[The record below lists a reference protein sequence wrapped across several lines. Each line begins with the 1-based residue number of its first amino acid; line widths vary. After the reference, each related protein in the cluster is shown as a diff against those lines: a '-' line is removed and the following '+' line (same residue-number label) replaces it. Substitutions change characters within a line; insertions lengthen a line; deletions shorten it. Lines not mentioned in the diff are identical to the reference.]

1 MNEKISVVVPVYKA
15 ETYLARCV
23 DSILAQ
29 TGVELELILVDDGS
43 PDRSGGICDEYAQ
56 KDPRVKVLH
65 KENAGVSAARNSG
78 IDAATGDWI
87 YFCDADDELFPDSL
101 AKMLEEGRDAD
112 LILSG
117 IETYRITPRRNLL
130 QIMRTYERPTFTLE
144 RAEFPASF
152 HKFFV
157 TDNLL
162 SSCAKLFRLSLL
174 RKAGVRFDSRLVVLE
189 DYDFVLSYL
198 PHCQRICTGSV
209 CSYRWYQGLSD
220 VPYYAKRSRLDYA
233 DDVIAVYQKHC
244 TFLKEMNIGTGGD
257 AWSVWKDLYGNFGT
271 AFSAL
276 WAIPT
281 ETTKQKLQK
290 LNRIRAVLKTP
301 AYKSY
306 LAFSRRE
313 YTKKE
318 YRYMKHP
325 TLLSLVLLRRE
336 REKLGK

>member
-15 ETYLARCV
+15 EAYLARCV

-29 TGVELELILVDDGS
+29 SGVEPELILVDDDS
-43 PDRSGGICDEYAQ
+43 PDRSGEICDEYAQ
-56 KDPRVKVLH
+56 KDPRVKVIH
-65 KENAGVSAARNSG
+65 QKNAGVSAARNAG
-78 IDAATGDWI
+78 IAQATGNWI
-87 YFCDADDELFPDSL
+87 MFCDSDDELLPASL
-101 AKMLEEGRDAD
+101 AKMLEEGSDAD
-112 LILSG
+112 LIFG
-117 IETYRITPRRNLL
+117 GAETYKFTPRRNLL
-130 QIMRTYERPTFTLE
+130 ETRRALQRQAFSIEKADFQTDFYKFYE
-144 RAEFPASF
+144 
-152 HKFFV
+152 

-162 SSCAKLFRLSLL
+162 ACWAKLFRKSLL
-174 RKAGVRFDSRLVVLE
+174 LEHEIRFRTDFVVLE
-189 DYDFVLSYL
+189 DYEFVLSCL
-198 PHCQRICTGSV
+198 PHCNSV
-209 CSYRWYQGLSD
+209 CSSSAFVYRWYQEGGVS
-220 VPYYAKRSRLDYA
+220 YATKRSRLDYA
-233 DDVIAVYQKHC
+233 DDVIAVYEKHKA
-244 TFLKEMNIGTGGD
+244 TLD
-257 AWSVWKDLYGNFGT
+257 ALQLTNGKDSWSVWKDLYGNFGT

-336 REKLGK
+336 RERLGK